1 MVCFIQSVTTAKS
14 PFSFFSQMANHS
26 QQQNATSIV
35 PLFSASECIAW
46 LSVFGMEAVAILAL
60 NAVTII
66 VYLKERSLRKRSMY
80 LVINQAVVD
89 MLLGASLFID
99 YWILGI
105 RCDLWTINPLSNPLI
120 VFIDVI
126 SSVFDT
132 ASIINLAAI
141 SLERTHATFR
151 PFKHRLAKKKIFG
164 ATVAI
169 VWITAWLISTS
180 LAFKR
185 FELSIFRFLQCSVFL
200 FCLLVIVVSY
210 SSMAMEIVCG
220 SQLHHHV
227 ASRRERKLTKTLFI
241 VTVASLLLTLP
252 ITILRIYE
260 LVVSPTLRMIWGR
273 TYIRLNYSLL
283 LLFLGNTL
291 VNPVLYTF
299 RMPDFRRAVF
309 SFFNCRSQAQVF
321 PLNEM

>member
-1 MVCFIQSVTTAKS
+1 
-14 PFSFFSQMANHS
+14 MANHS
-26 QQQNATSIV
+26 QQQNAPSFF
-35 PLFSASECIAW
+35 PLFSPPECIAW
-46 LSVFGMEAVAILAL
+46 LSVIGIDAVAIVTL
-60 NAVTII
+60 NALTIVI
-66 VYLKERSLRKRSMY
+66 YLKERRFRKRSMY
-80 LVINQAVVD
+80 LVINQAVAD
-89 MLLGASLFID
+89 MFVGAIVFIFFWTLG
-99 YWILGI
+99 G
-105 RCDLWTINPLSNPLI
+105 RCDCWTIIRLSNPFNVVTNALR
-120 VFIDVI
+120 VVI
-126 SSVFDT
+126 ET
-132 ASIINLAAI
+132 ASTINLAAI

-151 PFKHRLAKKKIFG
+151 PFKHRLVKKKIFG
-164 ATVAI
+164 AAVAI
-169 VWITAWLISTS
+169 VWITAGLISTI
-180 LAFKR
+180 LVLELVEQDIFAFLR
-185 FELSIFRFLQCSVFL
+185 YSVIL

-210 SSMAMEIVCG
+210 SSMAIEIVCG

-299 RMPDFRRAVF
+299 RMPEFRRALF
-309 SFFNCRSQAQVF
+309 SFFNCRSQAQIF

>member
-1 MVCFIQSVTTAKS
+1 
-14 PFSFFSQMANHS
+14 MANHS
-26 QQQNATSIV
+26 QQQNATSIF

-46 LSVFGMEAVAILAL
+46 LSVIGMEAVAIVAL

-66 VYLKERSLRKRSMY
+66 VYLKERNLRKRSMY
-80 LVINQAVVD
+80 LVINQAVAD

-105 RCDLWTINPLSNPLI
+105 RCDLWTINPVSNPLI
-120 VFIDVI
+120 VFIRVI

-164 ATVAI
+164 AAVAI

-180 LAFKR
+180 LASHS
-185 FELSIFRFLQCSVFL
+185 FELRILQCSVFL

-210 SSMAMEIVCG
+210 SSMSIKIVCG
-220 SQLHHHV
+220 SQPHHHS
-227 ASRRERKLTKTLFI
+227 ATRREEKLTKILFI
-241 VTVASLLLTLP
+241 VTVASLLLSLP
-252 ITILRIYE
+252 ILTLRIFE
-260 LVVSPTLRMIWGR
+260 SVHSTLRMIWGR
-273 TYIRLNYSLL
+273 TYFRLNYSLL
-283 LLFLGNTL
+283 LLFCSNTL

-299 RMPDFRRAVF
+299 RMPEFRRALF
-309 SFFNCRSQAQVF
+309 SFFSWRS
-321 PLNEM
+321 